1 MDARSLDMYIL
12 CLLDLQYLQE
22 PNVMDEGLHIEK
34 RASLLMMNFS
44 VNEVDFALDKL
55 GMFIVSKIFL
65 FW

>member
-1 MDARSLDMYIL
+1 
-12 CLLDLQYLQE
+12 
-22 PNVMDEGLHIEK
+22 MDEGLHIEK

>member
-1 MDARSLDMYIL
+1 
-12 CLLDLQYLQE
+12 
-22 PNVMDEGLHIEK
+22 MDEGLHIEK

-55 GMFIVSKIFL
+55 GMFIVSKFFL